1 MEFNR
6 LHAKD
11 FATLGS
17 AAFGFLALVF
27 VPSSYWVTAVF
38 IVLAAVLDALDGKL
52 ARRDGNAN
60 AFGRELDSLAD
71 AVAFGAAP
79 AFLAFWPFRDSPWV
93 WLYAGA
99 AVVFLSTC
107 LIRLAR
113 FNLYASETK
122 PKSVETKS
130 VYYGLPAPTAALAL
144 VFLAPIFGVFVPAL
158 LLVLGGLMLAD
169 FVVKKPF

>member
-1 MEFNR
+1 MEFDR

-79 AFLAFWPFRDSPWV
+79 AFLAFFPFKDSPWV

-99 AVVFLSTC
+99 AVVFLSAC

-113 FNLYASETK
+113 FNLYAAEPKTK
-122 PKSVETKS
+122 SAGSKS